1 MRCSAGEMDMPSVY
15 DLKPGFQNLLRPL
28 VKLLASTGVTANM
41 VTMAA
46 MLGSIIYGI
55 WIYQPFAKHG
65 PNPYPYLFLGLFLFI
80 RMALNAIDGML
91 AREHNQQSLFG
102 AYLNEVGDVV
112 SDAAL
117 YLPFLDLMENGIFWV
132 IMTGLCCLT
141 EFVGLQGKTV
151 GASRRYDGPFG
162 KSDRAVFF
170 GALGLFTAWAV
181 FERQQQLHGTVMNW
195 AMIIATILALFTIF
209 NRIRRGIQE
218 AGG

>member
-1 MRCSAGEMDMPSVY
+1 MPSVY
-15 DLKPGFQNLLRPL
+15 DLKPKFQNLLRPL
-28 VKLLASTGVTANM
+28 VNMLAKIGVTANM
-41 VTMAA
+41 VTLAA
-46 MLGSIIYGI
+46 MLGSIAYGI
-55 WIYQPFAKHG
+55 WIYQPFVDHG
-65 PNPYPYLFLGLFLFI
+65 PNPYPFLFLGLFLFI

-91 AREHNQQSLFG
+91 AREHQQQSLFG

-117 YLPFLDLMENGIFWV
+117 YLPFLDLMEHGLGWV
-132 IMTGLCCLT
+132 LMIGLCCLT
-141 EFVGLQGKTV
+141 EFVGLQGKTI

-181 FERQQQLHGTVMNW
+181 FENRQALHGIVMNW
-195 AMIIATILALFTIF
+195 AMLIASLLALITIA

-218 AGG
+218 ARS